1 MHYLQRLKAQKG
13 ATCGLVTHTGGITF
27 NEWHSF
33 AGLSVALRELD
44 DDDDHT
50 TIDFI
55 LATSITN

>member
-27 NEWHSF
+27 NECHSF
-33 AGLSVALRELD
+33 AGLPVALGELD
-44 DDDDHT
+44 DDHT
-50 TIDFI
+50 IINFI